1 VTAVVSLLSLVSE
14 YLSHLSH
21 QRGLSGNTLQAYEQ
35 DLCDFMAFVA
45 GQGLA
50 LSQINRRHI
59 MTYLGQLR
67 QQHKATSTLLR
78 KTSSLRGFFDWL
90 LDMAPKLIALDPVHL
105 PVENPM
111 AFLEMPRKTKTLPKG
126 LGNADINRLFT
137 ALETVLP
144 SSAAQTPATQ
154 TLQYRNRVI
163 LELLYGCGLRVSE
176 LAQLTMGQLNLQ
188 AGYLRCVGKGG
199 KERMIPLSEPA
210 LDTLRLY
217 NGSRPAQQASSLL
230 LNGLSRYQLWQ
241 LVKQWGQ
248 VLGRGFISPHTFR
261 HSFASHLLE
270 NGADLRVVQELLGHS
285 DIATTQIYTQ
295 VSKPRLRRVHQSVFD
310 EEQPTLLTESD

>member
-1 VTAVVSLLSLVSE
+1 
-14 YLSHLSH
+14 
-21 QRGLSGNTLQAYEQ
+21 
-35 DLCDFMAFVA
+35 
-45 GQGLA
+45 
-50 LSQINRRHI
+50 

-90 LDMAPKLIALDPVHL
+90 LDMAPKLIDLDFKQL

-137 ALETVLP
+137 LLESDLP
-144 SSAAQTPATQ
+144 CHNNLTPLNPS
-154 TLQYRNRVI
+154 LQYRNRVI

-176 LAQLTMGQLNLQ
+176 LARLTFGQLNLQ
-188 AGYLRCVGKGG
+188 AGYLRCIGKGG

-210 LDTLRLY
+210 LNTIRLY
-217 NGSRPAQQASSLL
+217 CDSRPTQHANSLVL
-230 LNGLSRYQLWQ
+230 DGLSRYQLWQ

-248 VLGRGFISPHTFR
+248 MLGRAFITPHTFR

-295 VSKPRLRRVHQSVFD
+295 VSKPRLRRVHQSIFD
-310 EEQPTLLTESD
+310 AESDPLV